1 MWYDPAR
8 DGSGIS
14 LEIQNGVG
22 FGLFYSYTEGGEPTW
37 YAFSGD
43 LVPMD
48 DDEEGYWTLESPL
61 THFTG
66 GVCIDCPYQEPEELV
81 THGQLRMTVVQRNLI
96 SYTIDGGQE
105 FRMQP
110 LVWGTPMAT
119 VFPDASDNSQP
130 IFEDEELPWSPG
142 KGLVPWALTFRTPD
156 PDLHNG
162 YLLSSNVLWVGSL
175 NAEKFN
181 EFWMLFNHY
190 FPGST
195 ELYLPVQ
202 MACGQSS
209 EVQPP
214 GLSDS
219 LRSLLG
225 DDTACFVS
233 RYLGLGEWQ
242 LYVAPLGD
250 VGDDYFIA
258 SAEDG
263 SSIEGHRLLYR

>member
-48 DDEEGYWTLESPL
+48 DDGEGYWTLESPL

-96 SYTIDGGQE
+96 SYTIDSGQE

-110 LVWGTPMAT
+110 LVWGTKMEHI
-119 VFPDASDNSQP
+119 FPEASDHGQP
-130 IFEDEELPWSPG
+130 MFNDEDLPWAPETG
-142 KGLVPWALTFRTPD
+142 MTPWVLAFRVPNPD
-156 PDLHNG
+156 VPNS
-162 YLLSSNVLWVGSL
+162 YLLSSTVLWINTL
-175 NAEKFN
+175 DAFN
-181 EFWMLFNHY
+181 LGEYWMFFNQFY
-190 FPGST
+190 PGSI
-195 ELYLPVQ
+195 EFYLPIT
-202 MACGQSS
+202 MICGLAG

-219 LRSLLG
+219 LRAQLG
-225 DDTACFVS
+225 DNTVCFLS
-233 RYLGLGEWQ
+233 RYLGVGEWQ

-258 SAEDG
+258 TAEDG